1 MEIRHTRMEELDT
14 VMALYDQGR
23 RFMRRSGNSSQWING
38 YPSRE
43 LIAEDI
49 RLGRSYAAVESGEIA
64 AVFCFFHGVDIEPS
78 YRSIQGAWLDDGPY
92 GVLHR
97 IASSGKVPGMVEQCG
112 GWCLEQCPSLR
123 VDTHRDNRP
132 MRQVLERLG
141 FQYCGVVVIEDGTER
156 VAYQKILP

>member
-1 MEIRHTRMEELDT
+1 MEIRHTRLEELDT

-23 RFMRRSGNSSQWING
+23 QFMRRSGNSSQWING

-43 LIAEDI
+43 LIAEDL
-49 RLGRSYAAVESGEIA
+49 RLGRSYAAVEAGEIA
-64 AVFCFFHGVDIEPS
+64 AVFCFFHGADIEPS

-97 IASSGKVPGMVEQCG
+97 IASSGKVPGMVGRCSA
-112 GWCLEQCPSLR
+112 WCLERCPSLR

-132 MRQVLERLG
+132 MRTALERLG

-156 VAYQKILP
+156 VAYQKLLP